1 MWVWAFAS
9 ILAGRNID
17 EGKELHT
24 DCSIVY
30 HWDSLSGR
38 MPSVTG
44 ASGKNNNDRTADLGG
59 PSRQLQ
65 VSVVC
70 LDVFLAF
77 CHSIILHFTENIKLF
92 KVLNG

>member
-1 MWVWAFAS
+1 M
-9 ILAGRNID
+9 R
-17 EGKELHT
+17 EKRCMT

-30 HWDSLSGR
+30 HRDSLSGR

-44 ASGKNNNDRTADLGG
+44 ASGKNNDNRTADFGG

-77 CHSIILHFTENIKLF
+77 CHSVILYFTENIKLF
-92 KVLNG
+92 QVLQLGEYKWNGDLRR